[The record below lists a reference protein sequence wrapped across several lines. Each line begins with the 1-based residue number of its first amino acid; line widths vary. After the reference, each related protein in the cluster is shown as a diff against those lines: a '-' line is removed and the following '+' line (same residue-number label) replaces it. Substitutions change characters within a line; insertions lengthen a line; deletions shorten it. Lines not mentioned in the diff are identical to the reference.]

1 MNVFLH
7 GHLHQLTQLQQL
19 CNGLLSRYNQADPT
33 LSADLALFLDT
44 VSEAYRKMARHDMEG
59 QALALKAELL
69 SVHRGLDPRTLE
81 HITGRRRE
89 VEMGVI
95 LRILQRSHEQVCG
108 DRQTIEKSLA
118 DARALLGPVM
128 LASLQRGLIKGS
140 DLHQGAYK
148 RQAKV
153 EALWKLIRIDPALAL
168 AANQISINLSVH
180 DIVILAMELLAGM
193 TALP

>member
-7 GHLHQLTQLQQL
+7 GHLRQLNQLQQL

-33 LSADLALFLDT
+33 LSTDLALFLDT
-44 VSEAYRKMARHDMEG
+44 TSETYRKMARHDIEG
-59 QALALKAELL
+59 QALALKAELIT
-69 SVHRGLDPRTLE
+69 VHRGLDPRTLE

-95 LRILQRSHEQVCG
+95 FRILQRSHAQIQI
-108 DRQTIEKSLA
+108 DLQNTEKSLS
-118 DARALLGPVM
+118 DAHALLGPVL
-128 LASLQRGLIKGS
+128 LASLQRGLIVGNE
-140 DLHQGAYK
+140 LRQGTYK

-153 EALWKLIRIDPALAL
+153 EALWKLIRVDPALAL
-168 AANQISINLSVH
+168 AANQISQNMSVH
-180 DIVILAMELLAGM
+180 DIVILAIELLAGM